1 MVAARSFLI
10 DATFLLEDAEKTF
23 LGSAA
28 IVDSHGRNNSVVYGA
43 VRDMLR
49 LRGTLGIV
57 TGVVIVGA
65 EATKVSTMSNIENL
79 RDCLRALGTYVV
91 HEPNARVGTLCRSIL
106 KDRKGRWIV
115 TRDKAL
121 MQLVGP
127 RCGVIVT
134 AEGANPE
141 TVTVQKLAADFG
153 IRPDQA
159 PSLLALTEGGS
170 GAAL

>member
-10 DATFLLEDAEKTF
+10 DATFLLEDAEKAF
-23 LGSAA
+23 LGAAA

-57 TGVVIVGA
+57 SGVVVVGA
-65 EATKVSTMSNIENL
+65 EATKVSTKPNIENL
-79 RDCLRALGTYVV
+79 RDCLHALGTYVV
-91 HEPNARVGTLCRSIL
+91 HKPNACVGTLCRSIL
-106 KDRKGRWIV
+106 KDRIGRWIV

-121 MQLVGP
+121 MQLAGP

-134 AEGANPE
+134 AEGAAPQA
-141 TVTVQKLAADFG
+141 VTV
-153 IRPDQA
+153 
-159 PSLLALTEGGS
+159 
-170 GAAL
+170 